1 GQAHGGIGGD
11 AALAQHDLV
20 DAARR
25 HGHGTGQGV
34 LADAERHQELLLQ
47 HLAGMDIGQ
56 GSHGPTPHSLAAVQ
70 RWRVW
75 FQPPSTRL
83 ETKPPTQAWAKP
95 ALRAS
100 TGPRR
105 RAEEHTPEL

>member
-1 GQAHGGIGGD
+1 
-11 AALAQHDLV
+11 
-20 DAARR
+20 
-25 HGHGTGQGV
+25 HGTGQGV

-83 ETKPPTQAWAKP
+83 ETKPPMQAWAKP

-100 TGPRR
+100 TGPRCTGR
-105 RAEEHTPEL
+105 RDAIGRGVVVRAGMGADADTAASGLDSST